1 VLFECAGSASAVE
14 LALNA
19 TTVGGR
25 IVLVGLDT
33 KPARFVS
40 LPFVRRGLSLLSSL
54 IYDHPTDFQRAVEL
68 VQSGRVQPSR
78 LVNHVYG
85 LEDAA
90 TAMRAAATGD
100 TGKTLVDVAGIAAER
115 SSSPLREGSGMGA
128 S

>member
-1 VLFECAGSASAVE
+1 MQQ
-14 LALNA
+14 
-19 TTVGGR
+19 
-25 IVLVGLDT
+25 LVDT
-33 KPARFVS
+33 
-40 LPFVRRGLSLLSSL
+40 RRAQAHRRRDLS
-54 IYDHPTDFQRAVEL
+54 HGRAVEL

-115 SSSPLREGSGMGA
+115 SSSFLREGSGMGA
-128 S
+128 P